1 MSVLNSYTEIQFTIT
16 GAWSIQILM
25 TMLSDMPKIK
35 VDPKGKP
42 VTGSEYFCAYPVY
55 FLNDHIYLYVIIIF
69 INKTLVQRYFNRQ
82 GTVAIS
88 TYGSEL
94 YGGGGIGTEL
104 FIALRYR
111 LTILGISI
119 NGPSLL

>member
-1 MSVLNSYTEIQFTIT
+1 MIVLNSNIEIRFTIT
-16 GAWSIQILM
+16 GAWSIQIM
-25 TMLSDMPKIK
+25 MNMLSDMPKTK

-42 VTGSEYFCAYPVY
+42 VTVSEYFCAYPVY
-55 FLNDHIYLYVIIIF
+55 ALNTHIYLYDIIIF
-69 INKTLVQRYFNRQ
+69 INKTLVQPYFNRQ
-82 GTVAIS
+82 GTVEIS

-94 YGGGGIGTEL
+94 YGGGIGTEL

-111 LTILGISI
+111 LTILGIPI